1 MNKLLSTSVVGSY
14 AWPSWLHTGL
24 AAANRGEYGPADIEE
39 LLDDAVDM
47 AIRDQEDAGID
58 LISDGEMRR
67 AGFFTAAFYGHL
79 TGLEPLEPKRKV
91 GAAGHDQQHR
101 FRVVERIAAPNGFG
115 VVDEYLYAKQ
125 RATRPLKCMIPGP
138 FTLAGRLS
146 YGKGEIYRTREEAA
160 WDFVPLVNAEI
171 KALVDA
177 GADFIQLD
185 EPSSAIHPDADA
197 PFSVLFNAALEGV
210 SGVTLASHLCFG
222 NYVGRPLSK
231 RTYEPIFSEMMSFHV
246 DQLLLEF
253 ANREM
258 AELELLAE
266 VAQEKDVAVGVVD
279 VKSYYIETA
288 EDVAE
293 RIRRVLAVV
302 PAEKLSLIPDCG
314 FSETARWA
322 SRAKLHALSAGS
334 ALIRQ
339 ELAGGVLEDNNEF
352 R

>member
-1 MNKLLSTSVVGSY
+1 MNKLLPTSVVGSY

-24 AAANRGEYGPADIEE
+24 AAANRGEYGPVDIEE
-39 LLDDAVDM
+39 LLNDAVDM

-79 TGLEPLEPKRKV
+79 TGLEPLEPNRKV

-101 FRVVERIAAPNGFG
+101 FKVVERITAPHGFG

-125 RATRPLKCMIPGP
+125 RATKPLKCLIPGP
-138 FTLAGRLS
+138 FTLAGRLT
-146 YGKGEIYRTREEAA
+146 YGDGEVYGSREEAA

-171 KALVDA
+171 KALVAA

-185 EPSSAIHPDADA
+185 EPSSAIHPDAEA
-197 PFSVLFNAALEGV
+197 PFSELFNAALKNV
-210 SGVTLASHLCFG
+210 TGVTLAAHLCFG

-231 RTYEPIFSEMMSFHV
+231 RTYKPIFDEMMAFNV

-258 AELELLAE
+258 AEIELLTE
-266 VAQEKDVAVGVVD
+266 VAQEKEVAVGVVD

-288 EDVAE
+288 ADVAE
-293 RIRRVLAVV
+293 RIRKVLTSV

-322 SRAKLHALSAGS
+322 SRAKLHALTAG
-334 ALIRQ
+334 AELVRQ
-339 ELAGGVLEDNNEF
+339 ELTGLT
-352 R
+352 

>member
-1 MNKLLSTSVVGSY
+1 MNKLLPTSVVGSY
-14 AWPSWLHTGL
+14 AWPGWLHTGL
-24 AAANRGEYGPADIEE
+24 AAANRGEYGPTDVEE
-39 LLDDAVDM
+39 LLNDAVDM

-79 TGLEPLEPKRKV
+79 TGLEPLEPRRKI
-91 GAAGHDQQHR
+91 GAAGHDQQHA
-101 FRVVERIAAPNGFG
+101 FKVLERITAPHGFG
-115 VVDEYLYAKQ
+115 VVDEYLYAVK
-125 RATRPLKCMIPGP
+125 RATKPLKCLIPGP

-146 YGKGEIYRTREEAA
+146 YGPGEIYRTREEAA
-160 WDFVPLVNAEI
+160 WDFVPLVNAEV
-171 KALVDA
+171 KALAAA
-177 GADFIQLD
+177 GAAFIQLD
-185 EPSSAIHPDADA
+185 EPSSAIHPDAEA
-197 PFSVLFNAALEGV
+197 PFSELFNAALEGV

-231 RTYEPIFSEMMSFHV
+231 RTYKPIFNEMMAFKV

-258 AELELLAE
+258 AEVEMLAE
-266 VAQEKDVAVGVVD
+266 VAQEKEVAVGVVD

-293 RIRRVLAVV
+293 RIRKVLTVV
-302 PAEKLSLIPDCG
+302 PVEKLSLVPDCG

-322 SRAKLHALSAGS
+322 SRAKLHALTGGA
-334 ALIRQ
+334 ALVRQ
-339 ELAGGVLEDNNEF
+339 ELSGTDEG
-352 R
+352 

>member
-1 MNKLLSTSVVGSY
+1 MNKLLPTSVVGSY

-24 AAANRGEYGPADIEE
+24 AAANRGEYGPVDIEE
-39 LLDDAVDM
+39 LLNDAVDM

-79 TGLEPLEPKRKV
+79 TGLQPLEPSRKV

-101 FRVVERIAAPNGFG
+101 FQVVERINAPHGFG
-115 VVDEYLYAKQ
+115 VVDEFLYA
-125 RATRPLKCMIPGP
+125 RRRTSTPLKCLLPGP
-138 FTLAGRLS
+138 FTLAGRMT
-146 YGKGEIYRTREEAA
+146 YGPGEIYKTREEAA
-160 WDFVPLVNAEI
+160 WDFVPLVKAEI
-171 KALVDA
+171 KALAAA
-177 GADFIQLD
+177 GAHFIQID
-185 EPSSAIHPDADA
+185 EPSSAIHPDAEA
-197 PFSVLFNAALEGV
+197 AFSELFNAALEGV
-210 SGVTLASHLCFG
+210 TGVTLASHLCFG

-231 RTYEPIFSEMMSFHV
+231 RTYRPIFDEMMAFNV

-258 AELELLAE
+258 AEIELLAE
-266 VAQEKDVAVGVVD
+266 VAQEKEVAVGVVD

-293 RIRRVLAVV
+293 RIRKVLTVV
-302 PAEKLSLIPDCG
+302 PVEKLSLIPDCG

-322 SRAKLHALSAGS
+322 SRAKLHALSGGA
-334 ALIRQ
+334 AIVRQ
-339 ELAGGVLEDNNEF
+339 ELAGSA
-352 R
+352 

>member
-1 MNKLLSTSVVGSY
+1 MKKLLPTSVVGSY

-24 AAANRGEYGPADIEE
+24 AAANRGEYGPVDIEE
-39 LLDDAVDM
+39 MLNDAVDM

-79 TGLEPLEPKRKV
+79 TGLEPLEPNRKV

-101 FRVVERIAAPNGFG
+101 FKVTERITAPHGFG
-115 VVDEYLYAKQ
+115 VVDEFLYARQ
-125 RATRPLKCMIPGP
+125 RATTPLKCLIPGP

-146 YGKGEIYRTREEAA
+146 YGPGEIYKTREEAA
-160 WDFVPLVNAEI
+160 WDFVPLVNTEI
-171 KALVDA
+171 KALVAA
-177 GADFIQLD
+177 GATSFSLTNPLQ
-185 EPSSAIHPDADA
+185 PSIPTMPHPLVSYLML
-197 PFSVLFNAALEGV
+197 PLQEV

-231 RTYEPIFSEMMSFHV
+231 RTYMPIFDEMMAFKV

-258 AELELLAE
+258 AEVELLAD
-266 VAQEKDVAVGVVD
+266 VAQEKEVAVGVVD

-293 RIRRVLAVV
+293 RIREVLTAV

-322 SRAKLHALSAGS
+322 SRAKLHALAQGA
-334 ALIRQ
+334 ALVRQ
-339 ELAGGVLEDNNEF
+339 ELAGSA
-352 R
+352 